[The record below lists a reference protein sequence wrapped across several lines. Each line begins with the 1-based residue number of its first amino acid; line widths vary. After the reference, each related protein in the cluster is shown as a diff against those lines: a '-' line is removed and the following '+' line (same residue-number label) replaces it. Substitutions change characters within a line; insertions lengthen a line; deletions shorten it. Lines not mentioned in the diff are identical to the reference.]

1 MLSSLTITSMSSWN
15 WHNCQLH
22 LATAAVILTCDQGHG
37 NCYESEKLTKVI
49 IIIITDT
56 FKYPVNTVSEKK
68 NNTIVNLLPAKLYDL
83 GILAHIFSPSMF
95 YCSFCTTYSNIVIM
109 NTIN

>member
-1 MLSSLTITSMSSWN
+1 MTSMSSLN
-15 WHNCQLH
+15 WHNCRLH
-22 LATAAVILTCDQGHG
+22 LTTAAVILTCDQGHG

-49 IIIITDT
+49 IIIIMHT

-83 GILAHIFSPSMF
+83 GILVQICFPSMF
-95 YCSFCTTYSNIVIM
+95 YSSFCTMYSNIVIM